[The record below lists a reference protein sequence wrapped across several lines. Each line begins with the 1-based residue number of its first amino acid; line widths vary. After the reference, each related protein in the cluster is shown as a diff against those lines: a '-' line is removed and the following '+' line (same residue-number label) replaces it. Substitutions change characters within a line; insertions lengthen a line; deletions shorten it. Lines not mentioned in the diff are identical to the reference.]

1 MNHDQPPPPASPSP
15 SPIPV
20 DAPSSTAQPAIAG
33 TANLR
38 STLIDTSGFLLAVS
52 YPVLALST
60 GVRAGYQLFF
70 KADQVDKLPPALSLI
85 AAFSYLLAT
94 VGFAIHRPWA
104 WRLSVT
110 VIALELVGV
119 IAVGVLSFTHP
130 AVIGHTAW
138 RHFGEDYGYFPLI
151 QPILGL
157 VWLAWGPT
165 RRAYGA

>member
-1 MNHDQPPPPASPSP
+1 MSATSPMSQDTSSSPLADQAGRMSGLAS
-15 SPIPV
+15 V
-20 DAPSSTAQPAIAG
+20 
-33 TANLR
+33 
-38 STLIDTSGFLLAVS
+38 SGFLLAVS

-60 GVRAGYQLFF
+60 GVRAVYQLFF
-70 KADQVDKLPPALSLI
+70 KADQVDKLPPALSLV
-85 AAFSYLLAT
+85 AGLSYALAT
-94 VGFAIHRPWA
+94 IGFAVRRPWA

-119 IAVGVLSFTHP
+119 IAVGILSLTHP
-130 AVIGHTAW
+130 ATIGHTAW

-157 VWLAWGPT
+157 VWLAWAPT